1 MDREITAPLV
11 VEELRAGWAAKAAGH
26 PRMAVRL
33 SVGAKTDMGRVRE
46 HNEDKFDTLE
56 PEDPGVLALKGRFY
70 AVADG
75 MGGHSAGQ
83 IASELALKT
92 AFRVYY
98 NDPSPDPEVSLL
110 HALQEANAYLLD
122 VAKTIPD
129 RNGMGTTFTGAV
141 VRDDDLFVI
150 HVGDSRLY
158 HLGPDRIEQLTEDHS
173 WVAEQVRRGVLTEE
187 EANASPFR
195 NVITRTLG
203 ATPEME
209 PDLLRLKLERG
220 DRFLFCSDGLSGMI
234 PDDELLRW
242 GLQGSPSV
250 AAWNLIDL
258 ANQYGGKDNIT
269 VLILD
274 VKDVRPWPE
283 NGHEGAAEGLFTEAG
298 QRTQGLSPGDR
309 PPALGRRKTFAV
321 PERASPASPPLAE
334 RAVRVSEAGAD
345 ADMAAPR
352 VRRSV
357 AGWMRWLFGRA

>member
-1 MDREITAPLV
+1 LASSADERIEIHRERDDDMDREITAPLV

-33 SVGAKTDMGRVRE
+33 LVGAKTDMGRVRE
-46 HNEDKFDTLE
+46 HNEDKFETLE

-92 AFRVYY
+92 AFRAYY
-98 NDPSPDPEVSLL
+98 NDPSTDPEASLR
-110 HALQEANAYLLD
+110 HALEEANAYLLE
-122 VAKTIPD
+122 VAKTIAD

-141 VRDDDLFVI
+141 VRDDDLFVV

-158 HLGPDRIEQLTEDHS
+158 HLGPDRIDQLTADHS
-173 WVAEQVRRGVLTEE
+173 WVAEQVRRGALTEE

-195 NVITRTLG
+195 NVITRTVG
-203 ATPEME
+203 ATPELE

-220 DRFLFCSDGLSGMI
+220 DRFLFCSDGLNSML
-234 PDDELLRW
+234 PNDEILRW

-250 AAWNLIDL
+250 AAWNLIEL

-274 VKDVRPWPE
+274 VQDVRPWPE
-283 NGHEGAAEGLFTEAG
+283 NGEAG
-298 QRTQGLSPGDR
+298 EIGETFTAEAQRTPRETNALLS
-309 PPALGRRKTFAV
+309 KQAV
-321 PERASPASPPLAE
+321 HTPEH
-334 RAVRVSEAGAD
+334 VRD
-345 ADMAAPR
+345 ADPAGPKPH
-352 VRRSV
+352 RSV